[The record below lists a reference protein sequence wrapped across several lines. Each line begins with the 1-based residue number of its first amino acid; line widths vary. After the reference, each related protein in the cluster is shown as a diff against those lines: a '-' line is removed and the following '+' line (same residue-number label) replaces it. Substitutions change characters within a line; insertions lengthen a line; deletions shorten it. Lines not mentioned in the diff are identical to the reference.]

1 MVTAAIS
8 GFVST
13 TGNADVDSLLSRGG
27 ALGMAET
34 IFLCIGAGM
43 FSGIFERTGV
53 LSKLMEYLRR
63 VVKSVGGLVFS
74 LTATGVAL
82 MFGGAGQSCTLTLPA
97 IELGDAFDEMDVNR
111 SVMSRTLECTGT
123 VLGSI
128 VPWDASSILYTGL
141 FGESVIQ
148 YLPFNLL
155 AILSPILAV
164 VTAYIGFGVF
174 RSDEPVHFTLK
185 LKKYDKQTGK
195 PL

>member
-1 MVTAAIS
+1 
-8 GFVST
+8 
-13 TGNADVDSLLSRGG
+13 
-27 ALGMAET
+27 
-34 IFLCIGAGM
+34 
-43 FSGIFERTGV
+43 
-53 LSKLMEYLRR
+53 
-63 VVKSVGGLVFS
+63 
-74 LTATGVAL
+74 
-82 MFGGAGQSCTLTLPA
+82 MFGGAGQSCTLSLPA
-97 IELGDAFDEMDVNR
+97 IAFGDAFDEMDVNR

-141 FGESVIQ
+141 FGVSVIQ